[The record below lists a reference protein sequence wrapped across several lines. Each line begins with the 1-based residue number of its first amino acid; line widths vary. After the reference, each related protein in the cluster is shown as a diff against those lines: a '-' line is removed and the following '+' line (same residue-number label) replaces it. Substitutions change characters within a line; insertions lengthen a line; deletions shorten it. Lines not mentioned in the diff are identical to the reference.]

1 VFDQEWRTVEE
12 KTNKKGEV
20 TSVVQVQQ
28 PKLVATVLDL
38 TTYQYHTLQENDSES
53 PDVGTL
59 SVAGLLK
66 HYGDSLMEV
75 MEKQCPILYDPR
87 KDGDSI
93 PLAPTARTLYIAQQH
108 ATKALVKLLGGPG
121 LPLKAR
127 RGKGAILLGE
137 IGSGKTSVSIS
148 LVNTIGSKRPL
159 VLCPPHLLDSWRDEA
174 AQVLPDVEVR
184 VLRSVGDIEALAA
197 DTQKEMILSV
207 VSRET
212 AKLSH
217 GWEGVGPLCPRCG
230 SPTPKV
236 DLARKRMRC
245 KARHLVPTGK
255 LETRKLN
262 GPLARLVLKLANQLI
277 PYDPTDPTVEYLLQG
292 RWDRKRIA
300 FYKGKYNEDTPP
312 VFPGFTPNYFD
323 DVLDALLP
331 RFSEGDR
338 VAKAIVW
345 ILLCLGSVERVAQVA
360 EHFLSQP
367 RVDYRLRDFGRH
379 LLFLLPPNG
388 QRQLELIHRYGDNN
402 HDVWN
407 PWGQLLNQ
415 VSEEQQGLHSHVA
428 GLPLLWEGGR
438 LTVEKAEA
446 RSLGAAKAALT
457 ILSRLSGLQWS
468 KPCGEILFQA
478 VPEPRRVALA
488 DHIYHRYPA
497 LFDALILDECHEY
510 STAGSAQQQ
519 AGHRLTGLGLPTLL
533 MTGSVMNGY
542 AESLFMNMWAISP
555 PFREEFVRSDKSKF
569 NDRYGY
575 RKRLLQDRDEEGSVV
590 EFGSMSDRVTRSN
603 RVIGNAPGVLP
614 LFLLRHLLP
623 ISVTLH
629 KADLA
634 LELPPCTQERELID
648 PDPELLKRYRV
659 LQTKLIAQIR
669 KDQFNPELAGKLFG
683 QLAEL
688 PSYLDRATAD
698 TGNTEE
704 GDYTIR
710 YPESVGNEVVATQ
723 PPLPASEVLPKEEW
737 LLRKVQQ
744 ELSEG
749 RNVLVF
755 SWHTSLLQRYARLIS
770 DHIDQK
776 VPILYANKVGTA
788 KRQEWI
794 TKQVVKKGVRVLVTN
809 PIVIQTGLNN
819 LVHFATELWME
830 NPACNPIIYRQAVG
844 RVDRIGQRIPTRIFS
859 PIYAGTLQ
867 QQLYDLLLQKVAV
880 SVSTDGLD
888 PESALLAAG
897 IGTDAFMTG
906 LSIGKQLWAMLS
918 EGFTVNP
925 KEQEEN
931 RAYGQV

>member
-1 VFDQEWRTVEE
+1 
-12 KTNKKGEV
+12 
-20 TSVVQVQQ
+20 
-28 PKLVATVLDL
+28 
-38 TTYQYHTLQENDSES
+38 
-53 PDVGTL
+53 
-59 SVAGLLK
+59 
-66 HYGDSLMEV
+66 
-75 MEKQCPILYDPR
+75 
-87 KDGDSI
+87 
-93 PLAPTARTLYIAQQH
+93 
-108 ATKALVKLLGGPG
+108 
-121 LPLKAR
+121 
-127 RGKGAILLGE
+127 
-137 IGSGKTSVSIS
+137 
-148 LVNTIGSKRPL
+148 
-159 VLCPPHLLDSWRDEA
+159 
-174 AQVLPDVEVR
+174 
-184 VLRSVGDIEALAA
+184 
-197 DTQKEMILSV
+197 
-207 VSRET
+207 
-212 AKLSH
+212 
-217 GWEGVGPLCPRCG
+217 
-230 SPTPKV
+230 
-236 DLARKRMRC
+236 
-245 KARHLVPTGK
+245 
-255 LETRKLN
+255 
-262 GPLARLVLKLANQLI
+262 
-277 PYDPTDPTVEYLLQG
+277 
-292 RWDRKRIA
+292 
-300 FYKGKYNEDTPP
+300 
-312 VFPGFTPNYFD
+312 
-323 DVLDALLP
+323 
-331 RFSEGDR
+331 
-338 VAKAIVW
+338 
-345 ILLCLGSVERVAQVA
+345 
-360 EHFLSQP
+360 
-367 RVDYRLRDFGRH
+367 
-379 LLFLLPPNG
+379 
-388 QRQLELIHRYGDNN
+388 
-402 HDVWN
+402 
-407 PWGQLLNQ
+407 
-415 VSEEQQGLHSHVA
+415 
-428 GLPLLWEGGR
+428 
-438 LTVEKAEA
+438 
-446 RSLGAAKAALT
+446 
-457 ILSRLSGLQWS
+457 
-468 KPCGEILFQA
+468 
-478 VPEPRRVALA
+478 
-488 DHIYHRYPA
+488 
-497 LFDALILDECHEY
+497 
-510 STAGSAQQQ
+510 
-519 AGHRLTGLGLPTLL
+519 
-533 MTGSVMNGY
+533 
-542 AESLFMNMWAISP
+542 MNMWAISP

-918 EGFTVNP
+918 EGFTVN
-925 KEQEEN
+925 
-931 RAYGQV
+931 RAYGQL